1 MLVLSRKPN
10 EKLTIGDDIVI
21 TIVEIDGNKVRLGID
36 APSTT
41 QIWRAELLKQ
51 LADETPT
58 PRNLLP
64 STTVDHATR

>member
-1 MLVLSRKPN
+1 MLVLTRKLG
-10 EKLTIGDDIVI
+10 EKIHIGDDVTI
-21 TIVEIDGNKVRLGID
+21 TVVDIDGMKIRLGID